1 MKVDALNIN
10 QTVDTEKNQYRVPD
24 QNKDARIAEF
34 APGYSLDIMGS
45 VTDNLTYEEEG
56 LKSVQ
61 DVMAEAGRLD
71 VKQQRN
77 YMAVMSNSMSTED
90 FAKLQEEGYTPGEV
104 AVEDMVTN
112 LDKIKATLAQS
123 GTVIEGYN
131 DDLSPEEMERITGDA
146 NLTKEI
152 SSALTQKNLPVTEDN
167 VKNMTEALAEAEA
180 ITEVTDG
187 MLNFMVK
194 NHVEPTVENLY
205 KAEYSAGEDTNRR
218 SGSYYRD
225 TANGYYAQKA
235 DRIDW
240 DKIAGQVERIVEDAG
255 LSDAPGIEDETR
267 WTIEQ
272 GLPLTAENLKELH
285 DIRQITFPIERS
297 ELLNT
302 LTDAI
307 MAGRTPQQADLTAPR
322 QISPI
327 RMQRIVEE
335 TRLQMSI
342 DANRSLMRQG
352 LVIDTKELE
361 RAVEQLKEAEKELFG
376 EAVDVITEIAHQ
388 PAESIQTAAFDTTDF
403 TLRDLHTI
411 GQPIQTRY
419 EAAMKTY
426 EAVWTAPRADMGDS
440 IQKAFRNV
448 DDILTD
454 LNVEINEVNRKS
466 VRILGYTETAV
477 TTENFERVRTA
488 TEAVLD
494 VIEQM
499 TPEKTLQM
507 IRDGINPLTESIP
520 DLLAYL
526 KQKPAGK
533 RLDSY
538 SEFIWKLDKNHQVT
552 QDEKDAYIGIFR
564 LLRQIEKNDGR
575 PIGDVLQKE
584 EEVTLQNLLGE
595 VRSRKAMGMDVSV
608 DDAFGTLEKLQE
620 SDTSISRQITEAFER
635 ILQTAK
641 DPEADLAY
649 AQRCRQESLEAAKVT
664 DQVIQTILDARLPV
678 TTDNL
683 LAADHLMHMQGEL
696 FKGLFRL
703 SADTKDEKKKDLQ
716 KKMES
721 FTEKI
726 SEEEIGDAYE
736 EMKEV
741 AEEVLEDAT
750 FATKDVIE
758 LRELSLLHKQLRVA
772 TALSRN
778 DNYEVPMEIGDE
790 MTSVNL
796 RIVRGT
802 QDASV
807 EIRFDSR
814 IYGKVAARFT
824 MQDEAVLGF
833 VSGTETE
840 GVEKLRERQ
849 PDFER
854 FAGLDVKSVS
864 YLKVDEI
871 KDGPQKSEPGEK
883 TSEKALY
890 NVAEA
895 FLKSL

>member
-24 QNKDARIAEF
+24 QDKDARIAEF

-104 AVEDMVTN
+104 AVEDLVTN
-112 LDKIKATLAQS
+112 LDKIKATLAES

-131 DDLSPEEMERITGDA
+131 DDLSPEEVEKITGDP
-146 NLTKEI
+146 NLAGEI
-152 SSALTQKNLPVTEDN
+152 SSALTGKNLPLTEDN
-167 VKNMTEALAEAEA
+167 VKNMKEALTEAEA
-180 ITEVTDG
+180 ITDVSDS
-187 MLNFMVK
+187 MLKFVVK
-194 NHVEPTVENLY
+194 NHIEPTVENLY
-205 KAEYSAGEDTNRR
+205 KAEYSAGDDPNRHAK
-218 SGSYYRD
+218 SYYRD
-225 TANGYYAQKA
+225 TANGYYAQRA
-235 DRIDW
+235 DQVDW
-240 DKIAGQVERIVEDAG
+240 DKIAGQVERIVADAG
-255 LSDAPGIEDETR
+255 LSDAPSVEEETR

-285 DIRQITFPIERS
+285 EIRQITFPIGRS

-307 MAGRTPQQADLTAPR
+307 LAGRTPQQADLTA
-322 QISPI
+322 QKQVSPV
-327 RMQRIVEE
+327 RMHRIMEE

-342 DANRSLMRQG
+342 EANRSLFRQG
-352 LVIDTKELE
+352 LVIDTRELE

-376 EAVDVITEIAHQ
+376 EAIDVITEIAYQ

-419 EAAMKTY
+419 ETAMKTY

-440 IQKAFRNV
+440 IRKAFRNV

-477 TTENFERVRTA
+477 TAENFERVRAA
-488 TEAVLD
+488 TETVLD

-520 DLLAYL
+520 DLLTYL
-526 KQKPAGK
+526 KQKPAG
-533 RLDSY
+533 RRAESY
-538 SEFIWKLDKNHQVT
+538 SEFIWKLDKSHQVT
-552 QDEKDAYIGIFR
+552 EDEKDAYIGIFR

-575 PIGDVLQKE
+575 PIGDVLQKD

-595 VRSRKAMGMDVSV
+595 VRSRKAAGMDFTV

-683 LAADHLMHMQGEL
+683 LAADHLLHMQGEL

-721 FTEKI
+721 LQDKI
-726 SEEEIGDAYE
+726 SEDEIADAYD
-736 EMKEV
+736 EMKEA

-772 TALSRN
+772 SALSRN

-814 IYGKVAARFT
+814 IYGKIAARFT
-824 MQDEAVLGF
+824 MQNEAVLGY
-833 VSGTETE
+833 VSGTAEE
-840 GVEKLRERQ
+840 GIEKLSARRS
-849 PDFER
+849 DFER
-854 FAGLDVKSVS
+854 IAGRDAGSVS
-864 YLKVDEI
+864 YLTADELSE
-871 KDGPQKSEPGEK
+871 GSHGSEPGEK

-890 NVAEA
+890 DVAKA